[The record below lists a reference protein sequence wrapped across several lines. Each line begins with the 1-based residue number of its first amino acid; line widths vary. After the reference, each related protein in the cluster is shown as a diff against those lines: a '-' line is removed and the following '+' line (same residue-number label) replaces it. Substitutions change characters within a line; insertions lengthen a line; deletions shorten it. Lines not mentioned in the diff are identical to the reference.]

1 MAFHT
6 MPGLDDC
13 GEPLTCGTCGDET
26 GGGACGRCAHEARVE
41 SREHL
46 DDDAPMA
53 CGECGACDDCYD
65 AGVTAECSACGGE
78 AEWGEDLCAQC
89 AEEESE
95 YVD

>member
-1 MAFHT
+1 MSTDLGRFERPYPDEMAAS
-6 MPGLDDC
+6 D
-13 GEPLTCGTCGDET
+13 
-26 GGGACGRCAHEARVE
+26 RQ
-41 SREHL
+41 HL
-46 DDDAPMA
+46 DDDAPMD